1 MLNLSKD
8 NKYVLACSY
17 GPDSMALFDMLINE
31 GFKFVVAHVN
41 YHKREAS
48 NFEEESLRKY
58 CAKNNIEIEVLDTA
72 NLKCDKNFQE
82 WAREIRYE
90 FFKKVANEY
99 NASAVLVAHQQDDMI
114 ETYLM
119 QKNRGGVVKY
129 SGITVETSIFG
140 VNIIRPLLGYSKQ
153 ELLDYDKKNSVPYSI
168 DISNLSNDYTRNKIR
183 HEIVEKL
190 SKKEREQLLDEIAS
204 KNNKEIKLSDCWK
217 LTEFL
222 ELDNRTII
230 ESISSYLNIH
240 NCHKDLSS
248 SFINET
254 LSAFKSKKN
263 HVAIKLIGCICLVKD
278 YDFVYLDDGNFVTY
292 RYSLEKGEKIND
304 DLFEIDLVSGDRN
317 ISDNDYPLI
326 VKPVDKN
333 DVIDVK
339 DYSCEVRR
347 LFIDWK
353 LPHYFRK
360 SWPGIYNNEGKL
372 IYVPRYRENFV
383 DNHKSKF
390 VIKFVKAYSK

>member
-1 MLNLSKD
+1 MLNLSKE
-8 NKYVLACSY
+8 NKYVLACSF
-17 GPDSMALFDMLINE
+17 GPDSMALFDMLLKEN
-31 GFKFVVAHVN
+31 FKFVVAHVN
-41 YHKREAS
+41 YHKRDAS

-58 CAKNNIEIEVLDTA
+58 CAKNNIEIEVLDTTD
-72 NLKCDKNFQE
+72 LKYDKNFQE

-90 FFKKVANEY
+90 FFKNVAKKH
-99 NASAVLVAHQQDDMI
+99 NASAVLVAHQQDDLI

-129 SGITVETSIFG
+129 SGIAVETSIFG
-140 VNIIRPLLGYSKQ
+140 VDIIRPLLGYSKQ
-153 ELLDYDKKNSVPYSI
+153 ELLDYDKKNNVPYSI

-222 ELDNRTII
+222 KLDNKTII
-230 ESISSYLNIH
+230 ESISSYLNAH

-263 HVAIKLIGCICLVKD
+263 HVAIKLIGHICLVKD
-278 YDFVYLDDGNFVTY
+278 YDIVYLDDGNHVTY
-292 RYSLEKGEKIND
+292 CYSLEKGEKIND

-317 ISDNDYPLI
+317 IVDKDYPLAI
-326 VKPVDKN
+326 KPVDKN

-339 DYSCEVRR
+339 DYSCEARR

-353 LPHYFRK
+353 LPHYLRK
-360 SWPGIYNNEGKL
+360 SWPGIYNKEGKL
-372 IYVPRYRENFV
+372 IYIPRYRENFV
-383 DNHKSKF
+383 DKHKSKF
-390 VIKFVKAYSK
+390 VIKFVKTYSN

>member
-1 MLNLSKD
+1 MLNLSKE
-8 NKYVLACSY
+8 NKYVLACSF
-17 GPDSMALFDMLINE
+17 GPDSMALFDILVKE
-31 GFKFVVAHVN
+31 GFKFAVAHVN
-41 YHKREAS
+41 YHKRDAS

-58 CAKNNIEIEVLDTA
+58 CAKNNIEIEVLDTS

-90 FFKKVANEY
+90 FFRNIAKKH
-99 NASAVLVAHQQDDMI
+99 NASAVLVAHQQDDLI

-119 QKNRGGVVKY
+119 QKKRAGVVKY
-129 SGITVETSIFG
+129 SGIAVETSIFG

-153 ELLDYDKKNSVPYSI
+153 ELLDYDKKNNVPYSI
-168 DISNLSNDYTRNKIR
+168 DISNLSNNYTRNKIR

-190 SKKEREQLLDEIAS
+190 SKKEREQLLDEITS

-222 ELDNRTII
+222 KLDNKTII
-230 ESISSYLNIH
+230 ESISSYLNTH
-240 NCHKDLSS
+240 YCHKDLSS

-263 HVAIKLIGCICLVKD
+263 HVAIKLIDRICLVKD
-278 YDFVYLDDGNFVTY
+278 YDIVYLDDDNYVSY
-292 RYSLEKGEKIND
+292 CYLLEKGEMIND
-304 DLFEIDLVSGDRN
+304 NLFEIDLVSGDRN
-317 ISDNDYPLI
+317 ISDNDYPLTI
-326 VKPVDKN
+326 KPVDKN

-353 LPHYFRK
+353 LPHYLRK
-360 SWPGIYNNEGKL
+360 SWPGIYNKEGKL
-372 IYVPRYRENFV
+372 IYIPRYRENFV
-383 DNHKSKF
+383 DKHKSKF
-390 VIKFVKAYSK
+390 VIKFVKDYSK